1 MPNYDF
7 MNNNTGEVEQ
17 HSMRIAELDEF
28 KEKNPHLVRYFTPDG
43 VPGLGDASRMSVP
56 GTRKADS
63 SFEKYVIDRIK
74 ATNPGNTMGGHK
86 TTSGNREW

>member
-1 MPNYDF
+1 MPSYDF
-7 MNNNTGEVEQ
+7 LNNDTGEVENYT
-17 HSMRIAELDEF
+17 MRMSELDDF
-28 KEKNPHLVRYFTPDG
+28 KVKNPHLVRYFAPGD